1 MNKIEQLINQT
12 LMPNRINKL
21 LILFTV
27 LVFSVSIFAGT
38 TGKISGQITDKETG
52 EPIVGANIIIEGT
65 YLGASADLDGYYS
78 ISNIPPGEYR
88 VIISAVGY
96 QKIIVEKVLVKIDL
110 TTRVDMKLSSAVIQL
125 GQEVVVTSQRPL
137 VQKDL
142 TSTSVTISSN
152 DIKMMPVESIGQIV
166 NLQAGVIDGHFRGGR
181 SNDVAYLIDGVAVND
196 AFNGGF
202 GVQVENSSIRQME
215 VISGTFNA
223 EYGQALSG
231 VVNIVTQSGSNKF
244 EAYVTGYTGGYFTD
258 HSDIFKNLSPPFL
271 KTLFNGDAFGSDNS
285 VFAQKNIQ
293 LTISG
298 PITPINNLYFFVTG
312 RYFQNNGYL
321 YGQRIFNVTDD
332 IPFFPIPGNSTFWI
346 PRNTGDGAY
355 VSMNPERKY
364 SANAKL
370 TYALPELTITYS
382 AFWDD
387 NKNKYYDHS
396 FALTP
401 DGIMTHY
408 RTDIVHNLQF
418 NYYPTANTYH
428 SLKFSANYFDY
439 KGYLYPDYPI
449 NNDPLSADYNPY
461 GIDPRYVRRDQGI
474 PTSGYT
480 FREGGN
486 QTGRYKRY
494 TNTFVGQYSFTSQ
507 ISKEHKIGT
516 GIEYKYYELFSQNKD
531 VINLTDGQLD
541 SLGNILFT
549 PGYPNKGAITDQGS
563 YIEYLRNPFEMSAY
577 VQDKME
583 YDIMIINAGVRLDY
597 FNSNSYLPVD
607 LRNPR
612 HNPLYPGAILINTD
626 PNADLTDPNNYALEM
641 RKADAKYQI
650 SPRLG
655 ASFPITDQGIIR
667 FSYGHFFKIPSF
679 ENLYSNPDF
688 IVQPSGSVSSTT
700 GNPDLNAEKNV
711 IYEIGLQ
718 QVLFENF
725 ALNFSVYYRDIR
737 NWLGMEIINTYEG
750 FKYARFI
757 NRDYANVKGFIVSL
771 DKRFA
776 NYFGFKLDYT
786 FQIAQGNAS
795 DPRAVFN
802 NNQTNPPIEETKS
815 VVPLDWDQRHT
826 LNLNLNVGVP
836 GDWTVGMI
844 FQFGSGMPYTE
855 DTRVS
860 QGVRFENG
868 GLKPAYYNLDL
879 RAEKTFDVYGVSVN
893 TYLMIY
899 NLLDIK
905 NEFGVYSTTGRA
917 NADLNTQYYR
927 ESDIVGLNTIEQ
939 YVNNPGMYSTP
950 REIRL
955 GLGIGF

>member
-1 MNKIEQLINQT
+1 MNKIEQSISYT
-12 LMPNRINKL
+12 SNRKMIYKI
-21 LILFTV
+21 LILLTV
-27 LVFSVSIFAGT
+27 LISSVSIFAGT
-38 TGKISGQITDKETG
+38 TGKIVGHVTDKETG

-65 YLGASADLDGYYS
+65 YLGAATDLDGFYS

-88 VIISAVGY
+88 VIFSAVGY

-110 TTRVDMKLSSAVIQL
+110 TTNVDMQLGSTVIQL
-125 GQEVVVTSQRPL
+125 GQDVVVTSQRPL

-152 DIKMMPVESIGQIV
+152 EIKMMPVESIGQIV

-181 SNDVAYLIDGVAVND
+181 SNDVAYLIDGVAVTD

-231 VVNIVTQSGSNKF
+231 VVNIVTQSGSNNF
-244 EAYVTGYTGGYFTD
+244 EGYVTGYVGNYFTNHTGIFRNLD
-258 HSDIFKNLSPPFL
+258 HPWDVTQGQRNL
-271 KTLFNGDAFGSDNS
+271 
-285 VFAQKNIQ
+285 Q
-293 LTISG
+293 LTLSG
-298 PITPINNLYFFVTG
+298 PISPVKNLYFFVTG
-312 RYFQNNGYL
+312 RYFKNEGYL
-321 YGQRIFNVTDD
+321 YGERIFNVNDD
-332 IPFFPIPGNSTFWI
+332 IPFFPDPSNQTFWI

-370 TYALPELTITYS
+370 TYALPEFTIMYS
-382 AFWDD
+382 VFWDD
-387 NKNKYYDHS
+387 NENRYYDHA

-408 RTDIVHNLQF
+408 RKDLIHNLQF
-418 NYYPTANTYH
+418 SYYPSSNTFH
-428 SLKFSANYFDY
+428 ALKFSANYYDY
-439 KGYLYPDYPI
+439 KGYLYPDYPV
-449 NNDPLSADYNPY
+449 NYDPLSPNYNPF

-494 TNTFVGQYSFTSQ
+494 TNTFIGQYSFSSQ
-507 ISKEHKIGT
+507 ISKEHKIGA
-516 GIEYKYYELFSQNKD
+516 GFEYKYYEIFSQNKD
-531 VINLTDGQLD
+531 VINLTDGQID
-541 SLGNILFT
+541 SLGNPLFT
-549 PGYPNKGAITDQGS
+549 PGYPDKGAITDQGS
-563 YIEYLRNPFEMSAY
+563 YIEYLRNPYEMSAY

-583 YDIMIINAGVRLDY
+583 YDIMIINVGVRFDY
-597 FNSNSYLPVD
+597 FNSNSYLPSD

-612 HNPLYPGAILINTD
+612 HNPLYPGARLID
-626 PNADLTDPNNYALEM
+626 PNADPNVASNWVLEM
-641 RKADAKYQI
+641 RKADPKFQV

-667 FSYGHFFKIPSF
+667 FSYGHFFKIPAF

-688 IVQPSGSVSSTT
+688 IVQPSGSLSSTT

-725 ALNFSVYYRDIR
+725 ALNFSLYYRDIR

-757 NRDYANVKGFIVSL
+757 NRDYANVKGFILTL

-786 FQIAQGNAS
+786 YQIAQGNAS

-826 LNLNLNVGVP
+826 LNLSVNVGVP

-844 FQFGSGMPYTE
+844 FQYGSGMPYTE
-855 DTRVS
+855 DPRVS

-868 GLKPAYYNLDL
+868 GVKPTFYNVDL
-879 RAEKTFDVYGVSVN
+879 RAEKTFNLFGFSIN

-917 NADLNTQYYR
+917 NVDLNTQYYR
-927 ESDIVGLNTIEQ
+927 DSDIIGLNTIQQ
-939 YVNNPGMYSTP
+939 YVTNPAMYSTP

-955 GLGIGF
+955 GLGFGF

>member
-1 MNKIEQLINQT
+1 MNKIDQLKLYVLKLMTTFKFLT
-12 LMPNRINKL
+12 LFAL
-21 LILFTV
+21 LI
-27 LVFSVSIFAGT
+27 FSVSLFAGT
-38 TGKISGQITDKETG
+38 TGKISGYVTDKETG

-88 VIISAVGY
+88 VIFSAVGY

-110 TTRVDMKLSSAVIQL
+110 TTKLDIKLNSTVIQL
-125 GQEVVVTSQRPL
+125 GQDVVVTSQRPL
-137 VQKDL
+137 IQKDL
-142 TSTSVTISSN
+142 TSTSVTISSS
-152 DIKMMPVESIGQIV
+152 DIQMMPVESIGQIV

-181 SNDVAYLIDGVAVND
+181 SNDVAYLIDGVPVTD
-196 AFNGGF
+196 AYNGGF

-231 VVNIVTQSGSNKF
+231 VVNIVTQSGSNKL
-244 EAYVTGYTGGYFTD
+244 EGYVTGYVGSYFTN
-258 HSDIFKNLSPPFL
+258 HSDIFRNLDKPWEL
-271 KTLFNGDAFGSDNS
+271 
-285 VFAQKNIQ
+285 AQRNLQ
-293 LTISG
+293 LTLSG
-298 PITPINNLYFFVTG
+298 PVSPVKNLYFFVTG
-312 RYFQNNGYL
+312 RYFKNDGYL

-332 IPFFPIPGNSTFWI
+332 VPFFPNPSDQTFWI
-346 PRNTGDGAY
+346 PRNTGDGAF
-355 VSMNPERKY
+355 VSMNPERRY

-370 TYALPELTITYS
+370 TYALPELTMTYS
-382 AFWDD
+382 VFWDD
-387 NKNKYYDHS
+387 NKNRYYDHGFS
-396 FALTP
+396 LTP
-401 DGIMTHY
+401 DGVMTHY
-408 RTDIVHNLQF
+408 RTNLIHNLQF
-418 NYYPTANTYH
+418 TYFPSSNTFH
-428 SLKFSANYFDY
+428 SLKFSANYYDY
-439 KGYLYPDYPI
+439 EGYLYPDYPI
-449 NNDPLSADYNPY
+449 NNDPLSVDYNPY
-461 GIDPRYVRRDQGI
+461 GIDPGYVRPDQGI

-486 QTGRYKRY
+486 QTGRYNRH
-494 TNTFVGQYSFTSQ
+494 TNTFIAQYSYSSQ
-507 ISKEHKIGT
+507 VSKEHKIGA
-516 GIEYKYYELFSQNKD
+516 GIEYKYYELYSQNKD
-531 VINLTDGQLD
+531 IINLTDGQLD
-541 SLGNILFT
+541 TLGNILFT
-549 PGYPNKGAITDQGS
+549 PGYPNKGTITDRGS
-563 YIEYLRNPFEMSAY
+563 YIEYLRNPFEISAY

-583 YDIMIINAGVRLDY
+583 YDIMIINAGLRFDY
-597 FNSNSYLPVD
+597 FNSNASLPVD

-612 HNPLYPGAILINTD
+612 RNQLYPGAILAY
-626 PNADLTDPNNYALEM
+626 PGADSTNQDNWLLVM
-641 RKADAKYQI
+641 RKADAKFQI

-688 IVQPSGSVSSTT
+688 IVQPGSNLSSTT

-725 ALNFSVYYRDIR
+725 SLNFSVYYRDIR

-750 FKYARFI
+750 IRYARFI
-757 NRDYANVKGFIVSL
+757 NRDYANVKGFIVTL
-771 DKRFA
+771 DKHFA
-776 NYFGFKLDYT
+776 NYFGLKLDYT

-826 LNLNLNVGVP
+826 LNINLNVGVP

-844 FQFGSGMPYTE
+844 FQYGSGMPYTE

-868 GLKPAYYNLDL
+868 GIKPTYYNVDI
-879 RAEKTFDVYGVSVN
+879 RAEKTFDVFGFSIN

-927 ESDIVGLNTIEQ
+927 ESDIIGLNTIEQ
-939 YVNNPGMYSTP
+939 YVNNPGMYSAP

>member
-1 MNKIEQLINQT
+1 MNKIEQSISYTSNKK
-12 LMPNRINKL
+12 MINKI
-21 LILFTV
+21 LILITV
-27 LVFSVSIFAGT
+27 LISSVSIFAGT
-38 TGKISGQITDKETG
+38 TGKIVGHVNDKETG

-65 YLGASADLDGYYS
+65 YLGAATDLDGFYS

-88 VIISAVGY
+88 VIFSAVGY

-110 TTRVDMKLSSAVIQL
+110 TTNVDMQLGSAVIQL
-125 GQEVVVTSQRPL
+125 GQDVVVTSQRPL

-152 DIKMMPVESIGQIV
+152 EIKMMPVESIGQIV

-181 SNDVAYLIDGVAVND
+181 SNDVAYLIDGVAVTD

-231 VVNIVTQSGSNKF
+231 VVNIVTQSGSDKF
-244 EAYVTGYTGGYFTD
+244 EGYVTGYVGSYFTN
-258 HSDIFKNLSPPFL
+258 HNDIFKNLDHPWDISQGQRNL
-271 KTLFNGDAFGSDNS
+271 
-285 VFAQKNIQ
+285 Q
-293 LTISG
+293 LTLSG
-298 PITPINNLYFFVTG
+298 PVSPVKNLYFFVTG
-312 RYFQNNGYL
+312 RYFKNEGYL

-332 IPFFPIPGNSTFWI
+332 IPFFPDPSNQTFWI

-370 TYALPELTITYS
+370 TYALPGFSIMYS

-387 NKNKYYDHS
+387 NENRYYDHGFS
-396 FALTP
+396 LTP

-408 RTDIVHNLQF
+408 RKDLIHNLQF
-418 NYYPTANTYH
+418 SYYPSSNTFH
-428 SLKFSANYFDY
+428 ALKFSANYYDY

-449 NNDPLSADYNPY
+449 SSDPLSPDYNPF

-494 TNTFVGQYSFTSQ
+494 TNTFIGQYSFSSQ
-507 ISKEHKIGT
+507 LSKEHKIGA
-516 GIEYKYYELFSQNKD
+516 GFEYKYYEIFSQNKD
-531 VINLTDGQLD
+531 VINLTDGQID
-541 SLGNILFT
+541 SSGNPLFT
-549 PGYPNKGAITDQGS
+549 PGYPDKGAITDQGS

-583 YDIMIINAGVRLDY
+583 YDIMIINVGVRLDY

-612 HNPLYPGAILINTD
+612 RNSLYPGARLID
-626 PNADLTDPNNYALEM
+626 PNADSSIASNWVLEM
-641 RKADAKYQI
+641 RKADPKFQI

-688 IVQPSGSVSSTT
+688 IVQPSGSLSSTT

-725 ALNFSVYYRDIR
+725 ALNFSLYYRDIR

-757 NRDYANVKGFIVSL
+757 NRDYANVKGFILTL
-771 DKRFA
+771 DKRFS

-786 FQIAQGNAS
+786 YQIAQGNAS

-826 LNLNLNVGVP
+826 LNLSINVGVP

-844 FQFGSGMPYTE
+844 FQYGSGMPYTE
-855 DTRVS
+855 DPRVS

-868 GLKPAYYNLDL
+868 GIKPTYYNVDL
-879 RAEKTFDVYGVSVN
+879 RAEKTFELFGFSIN

-917 NADLNTQYYR
+917 NVDLNTQYYR
-927 ESDIVGLNTIEQ
+927 DSDIIGLNTIQQ
-939 YVNNPGMYSTP
+939 YVTNPAMYSTP

-955 GLGIGF
+955 GLGFGF

>member
-1 MNKIEQLINQT
+1 MNKTDQLKTYFIKPKAISQ
-12 LMPNRINKL
+12 L
-21 LILFTV
+21 LSLIAV
-27 LVFSVSIFAGT
+27 LLFSVPLFAGT
-38 TGKISGQITDKETG
+38 TGKISGYITDQETG
-52 EPIVGANIIIEGT
+52 EPIVGANVIIEGT

-88 VIISAVGY
+88 VIFSAVGY
-96 QKIIVEKVLVKIDL
+96 QKVVVEKVLVKIDL
-110 TTRVDMKLSSAVIQL
+110 TTKLDFKLSSSVIQL
-125 GQEVVVTSQRPL
+125 NQEVVVTSQRPL

-152 DIKMMPVESIGQIV
+152 EIRMMPVESIGQIV

-181 SNDVAYLIDGVAVND
+181 SNDVAYLIDGVAVTD

-202 GVQVENSSIRQME
+202 GVQVENSSVRQME

-231 VVNIVTQSGSNKF
+231 VVNIVTQSGSDRF
-244 EAYVTGYTGGYFTD
+244 EGYVTGYTGSYFTN
-258 HSDIFKNLSPPFL
+258 HSDIFKNLDKPWDL
-271 KTLFNGDAFGSDNS
+271 
-285 VFAQKNIQ
+285 AQRNLQ
-293 LTISG
+293 LTLSG
-298 PITPINNLYFFVTG
+298 PISPVKNLYFFVTG
-312 RYFQNNGYL
+312 RYYKNNGYL

-332 IPFFPIPGNSTFWI
+332 IPFFPNPADQTIWI

-370 TYALPELTITYS
+370 TYALPEVNITYS
-382 AFWDD
+382 VFWDD
-387 NKNKYYDHS
+387 NENRYYDHGFS
-396 FALTP
+396 LTP
-401 DGIMTHY
+401 DATMHHY
-408 RTDIVHNLQF
+408 RNNLIHNIQL
-418 NYYPTANTYH
+418 NYFPSSNTFH
-428 SLKFSANYFDY
+428 SLKLSANYYDY
-439 KGYLYPDYPI
+439 EGYLYPDAPI
-449 NNDPLSADYNPY
+449 NTDIFSPDYNPY
-461 GIDPRYVRRDQGI
+461 GIDPRYVNPDQGVS
-474 PTSGYT
+474 TSQYT
-480 FREGGN
+480 FRQGGN
-486 QTGRYKRY
+486 QTGRYNRH
-494 TNTFVGQYSFTSQ
+494 TNTLIAQYSYSSQ
-507 ISKEHKIGT
+507 ISKEHKIGA
-516 GIEYKYYELFSQNKD
+516 GIEGKYYEIFSQNKD
-531 VINLTDGQLD
+531 IINLTDGQVD
-541 SLGNILFT
+541 TLGFPIFT
-549 PGYPNKGAITDQGS
+549 PGYPNKGTITDKGS
-563 YIEYLRNPFEMSAY
+563 FIEYIRNPFEISAY

-583 YDIMIINAGVRLDY
+583 YDIMIINAGIRLDY
-597 FNSNSYLPVD
+597 FNANGSLPVD
-607 LRNPR
+607 LKNPTRNG
-612 HNPLYPGAILINTD
+612 LYPGAVLTY
-626 PNADLTDPNNYALEM
+626 PGADSSISSNWLLVT
-641 RKADAKYQI
+641 RKADAKFQI

-688 IVQPSGSVSSTT
+688 IVRPSSNLSSTT

-718 QVLFENF
+718 QVLFENVS
-725 ALNFSVYYRDIR
+725 LNFSVYYRDIR

-757 NRDYANVKGFIVSL
+757 NRDYANVKGFILTL

-776 NYFGFKLDYT
+776 DYFGLKLDYT

-795 DPRAVFN
+795 DPRSVFN

-826 LNLNLNVGVP
+826 LNANLNVGVP
-836 GDWTVGMI
+836 GDWTVGII
-844 FQFGSGMPYTE
+844 FQYGSGQPYTE
-855 DTRVS
+855 DIKLS

-868 GLKPAYYNLDL
+868 GIKPTYYNVDL
-879 RAEKTFDVYGVSVN
+879 RAEKTFDVYGFSVN

-899 NLLDIK
+899 NLFDIK

-917 NADLNTQYYR
+917 NVDLNTQYYKQ
-927 ESDIVGLNTIEQ
+927 SDIIGLNTIEQ
-939 YVNNPGMYSTP
+939 YVNNPGMYSAP

-955 GLGIGF
+955 GLGFGF

>member
-1 MNKIEQLINQT
+1 MNKIEPLIIQT
-12 LMPNRINKL
+12 SKPKAMNKI
-21 LILFTV
+21 LILFTM
-27 LVFSVSIFAGT
+27 LVFSVSVFAGT
-38 TGKISGQITDKETG
+38 TGKISGNVTDKETG

-78 ISNIPPGEYR
+78 IVNIPAGEYR
-88 VIISAVGY
+88 VIFSAVGY

-110 TTRVDMKLSSAVIQL
+110 TTQLDMKLSSSVIQL
-125 GQEVVVTSQRPL
+125 GQDVVVTSQRPL

-142 TSTSVTISSN
+142 TSTSVTISSS
-152 DIKMMPVESIGQIV
+152 DIKMMPVESVGQIV
-166 NLQAGVIDGHFRGGR
+166 NLQAGVIAGHFRGGR
-181 SNDVAYLIDGVAVND
+181 SNDVAYLIDGIAIND
-196 AFNGGF
+196 VFNGGY

-244 EAYVTGYTGGYFTD
+244 EGYATGYIGSYFTN
-258 HSDIFKNLSPPFL
+258 HTDIFRNLNHPFGTSDHPFENFPAEKNL
-271 KTLFNGDAFGSDNS
+271 
-285 VFAQKNIQ
+285 Q
-293 LTISG
+293 LTLSG
-298 PITPINNLYFFVTG
+298 PVSPINNLYFFITG
-312 RYFQNNGYL
+312 RYFQNDGYL
-321 YGQRIFNVTDD
+321 YGEGVFNVTDD
-332 IPFFPIPGNSTFWI
+332 IPIFPIPGNSTFWI
-346 PRNTGDGAY
+346 PRNTGDSAY

-364 SANAKL
+364 SANAKI
-370 TYALPELTITYS
+370 TYALPQFTMAYS
-382 AFWDD
+382 LFWDD
-387 NKNKYYDHS
+387 NENRYYDHS

-408 RTDIVHNLQF
+408 RTDIIHNFQF
-418 NYYPTANTYH
+418 TYFPSSNTVH
-428 SLKFSANYFDY
+428 SLKFSADYFDY

-449 NNDPLSADYNPY
+449 NNDPLSIDYNPY

-474 PTSGYT
+474 PTSAYT

-494 TNTFVGQYSFTSQ
+494 TNTFIAQYSYSSQ
-507 ISKEHKIGT
+507 ISKEHKIGA
-516 GIEYKYYELFSQNKD
+516 GLEYKYHELFSQNKD
-531 VINLTDGQLD
+531 VINLTEGQLD
-541 SLGNILFT
+541 STGNILFT
-549 PGYPNKGAITDQGS
+549 PGYPDKGAITDQGS

-577 VQDKME
+577 IQDKME

-597 FNSNSYLPVD
+597 FNANASLPAD

-612 HNPLYPGAILINTD
+612 HNPLYPGVVPLPGADENPTD
-626 PNADLTDPNNYALEM
+626 PAYYALEM
-641 RKADAKYQI
+641 KKVDPKSQV

-655 ASFPITDQGIIR
+655 ASFPITDKGIIR

-725 ALNFSVYYRDIR
+725 ALNFSLYYRDIR

-750 FKYARFI
+750 FKYARYI
-757 NRDYANVKGFIVSL
+757 NRDYANVKGFILTL

-776 NYFGFKLDYT
+776 NYFAIKVDYT
-786 FQIAQGNAS
+786 YQIAQGNAS
-795 DPRAVFN
+795 DPRAVYN

-826 LNLNLNVGVP
+826 LNVNLNVGVP

-844 FQFGSGMPYTE
+844 LQYGSGMPYTE

-868 GLKPAYYNLDL
+868 GIKPAYYNVDL
-879 RAEKTFDVYGVSVN
+879 RADKTFDISGYSLH
-893 TYLMIY
+893 TYLLIY
-899 NLLDIK
+899 NLFDIK

-917 NADLNTQYYR
+917 NTDLNTQYYTD
-927 ESDIVGLNTIEQ
+927 SDIIGLNTIQQ
-939 YVNNPGMYSTP
+939 YVNNPSMYSTP

>member
-1 MNKIEQLINQT
+1 MNKIEQSISYTSNKKK
-12 LMPNRINKL
+12 INKI
-21 LILFTV
+21 LILITV
-27 LVFSVSIFAGT
+27 LISSVSIFAGT
-38 TGKISGQITDKETG
+38 TGKIVGHVNDKETG

-65 YLGASADLDGYYS
+65 YLGAATDLDGFYS

-88 VIISAVGY
+88 VIFSAVGY

-110 TTRVDMKLSSAVIQL
+110 TTNVDMQLGSAVIQL
-125 GQEVVVTSQRPL
+125 GQDVVVTSQRPL

-152 DIKMMPVESIGQIV
+152 EIKMMPVESIGQIV

-181 SNDVAYLIDGVAVND
+181 SNDVAYLIDGVAVTD

-231 VVNIVTQSGSNKF
+231 VVNIVTQSGSDKF
-244 EAYVTGYTGGYFTD
+244 EGYVTGYVGSYFTN
-258 HSDIFKNLSPPFL
+258 HNDIFKNLDHPWDISQGQRNL
-271 KTLFNGDAFGSDNS
+271 
-285 VFAQKNIQ
+285 Q
-293 LTISG
+293 LTLSG
-298 PITPINNLYFFVTG
+298 PVSPVKNLYFFVTG
-312 RYFQNNGYL
+312 RYFKNEGYL

-332 IPFFPIPGNSTFWI
+332 IPFFPDPSNQTFWI

-370 TYALPELTITYS
+370 TYALPGFSIMYS

-387 NKNKYYDHS
+387 NENRYYDHGFS
-396 FALTP
+396 LTP

-408 RTDIVHNLQF
+408 RKDLIHNLQF
-418 NYYPTANTYH
+418 SYYPSSNTFH
-428 SLKFSANYFDY
+428 ALKFSANYYDY

-449 NNDPLSADYNPY
+449 SSDPLSPDYNPF

-494 TNTFVGQYSFTSQ
+494 TNTFIGQYSFSSQ
-507 ISKEHKIGT
+507 LSKEHKIGA
-516 GIEYKYYELFSQNKD
+516 GFEYKYYEIFSQNKD
-531 VINLTDGQLD
+531 VINLTDGQID
-541 SLGNILFT
+541 SSGNPLFT
-549 PGYPNKGAITDQGS
+549 PGYPDKGAITDQGS

-583 YDIMIINAGVRLDY
+583 YDIMIINVGVRLDY

-612 HNPLYPGAILINTD
+612 RNSLYPGARLID
-626 PNADLTDPNNYALEM
+626 PNADSSIASNWVLEM
-641 RKADAKYQI
+641 RKADPKFQI

-688 IVQPSGSVSSTT
+688 IVQPSGSLSSTT

-725 ALNFSVYYRDIR
+725 ALNFSLYYRDIR

-757 NRDYANVKGFIVSL
+757 NRDYANVKGFILTL
-771 DKRFA
+771 DKRFS

-786 FQIAQGNAS
+786 YQIAQGNAS

-826 LNLNLNVGVP
+826 LNLSINVGVP

-844 FQFGSGMPYTE
+844 FQYGSGMPYTE
-855 DTRVS
+855 DPRVS

-868 GLKPAYYNLDL
+868 GIKPTYYNVDL
-879 RAEKTFDVYGVSVN
+879 RAEKTFELFGFSIN

-917 NADLNTQYYR
+917 NVDLNTQYYR
-927 ESDIVGLNTIEQ
+927 DSDIIGLNTIQQ
-939 YVNNPGMYSTP
+939 YVTNPAMYSTP

-955 GLGIGF
+955 GLGFGF

>member
-1 MNKIEQLINQT
+1 MKTIEQLKFIKSN
-12 LMPNRINKL
+12 NKMFLYLQIVFIAL
-21 LILFTV
+21 LS
-27 LVFSVSIFAGT
+27 SVAVFAGT
-38 TGKISGQITDKETG
+38 TGKISGYITDQETG

-65 YLGASADLDGYYS
+65 YLGASCDLDGYFA
-78 ISNIPPGEYR
+78 INNIPPGEYR

-110 TTRVDMKLSSAVIQL
+110 TTKLDMKLTSSVIQL
-125 GQEVVVTSQRPL
+125 DQEVVVTSQRPL

-142 TSTSVTISSN
+142 TSTSVTISSEE
-152 DIKMMPVESIGQIV
+152 IKMLPVESIGQIV

-181 SNDVAYLIDGVAVND
+181 SNDVAYLVDGVAVTD

-231 VVNIVTQSGSNKF
+231 VVNIVTQSGSDKF
-244 EAYVTGYTGGYFTD
+244 EGYVTGYVGNYFTS
-258 HSDIFKNLSPPFL
+258 HTNIFQNLD
-271 KTLFNGDAFGSDNS
+271 DASRI
-285 VFAQKNIQ
+285 AQKNVQ
-293 LTISG
+293 VTFSG
-298 PITPINNLYFFVTG
+298 PISPVKNLYFFLTG
-312 RYFQNNGYL
+312 RYYQNEGHL
-321 YGQRIFNVTDD
+321 YGRRVYNTTDD
-332 IPFFPIPGNSTFWI
+332 VPFQPDPNDNTFWI
-346 PRNTGDGAY
+346 PRNTGDGEY
-355 VSMNPERKY
+355 VSMNPELKY
-364 SANAKL
+364 SFNGKL
-370 TYALPELTITYS
+370 TYALPELSITYS
-382 AFWDD
+382 MFWDD
-387 NKNKYYDHS
+387 NENRYYDHGFS
-396 FALTP
+396 WTP
-401 DGIMTHY
+401 DAVMTHY
-408 RTDIVHNLQF
+408 RDNVIHNLQLTH
-418 NYYPTANTYH
+418 YPSQNTYQT
-428 SLKFSANYFDY
+428 LKFSANYFNY
-439 KGYLYPDYPI
+439 EGYLYPDAPV
-449 NNDPLSADYNPY
+449 DPFTNPY
-461 GIDPRYVRRDQGI
+461 GIDPRYVNPDQGVSSS
-474 PTSGYT
+474 PYT
-480 FREGGN
+480 FRQGGN
-486 QTGRYKRY
+486 QTGRYSRY
-494 TNTFVGQYSFTSQ
+494 TNTFIAQWALTSQ
-507 ISKEHKIGT
+507 ISKEHKIGV
-516 GIEYKYYELFSQNKD
+516 GIEGRYYDMYSMNKD
-531 VINLTDGQLD
+531 IVNLTDGQLD
-541 SLGNILFT
+541 TLGNEIFT

-563 YIEYLRNPFEMSAY
+563 YIEYARNPLEISAY

-583 YDIMIINAGVRLDY
+583 YDIMIINAGVRFDY
-597 FNSNSYLPVD
+597 FNSNASLPVD

-612 HNPLYPGAILINTD
+612 RNPDFPGSIE
-626 PNADLTDPNNYALEM
+626 DPNNPGTYLLEM
-641 RKADAKYQI
+641 RKADAKFQV

-688 IVQPSGSVSSTT
+688 YVSPGNSLQSVT

-757 NRDYANVKGFIVSL
+757 NRDYANVKGFILSL

-776 NYFGFKLDYT
+776 DYFSAKIDYT

-795 DPRAVFN
+795 DPYAVYN

-815 VVPLDWDQRHT
+815 VVPLNWDQRHT
-826 LNLNLNVGVP
+826 LNASVNVGVP
-836 GDWTVGMI
+836 GDWTLGFI
-844 FQFGSGMPYTE
+844 FQYGSGQPYTE

-868 GLKPAYYNLDL
+868 GVKPVFYNVDL
-879 RAEKTFDVYGVSVN
+879 RAEKTFDVYGFSIN

-899 NLLDIK
+899 NLFDIK
-905 NEFGVYSTTGRA
+905 NEFGVYSTTGRS
-917 NADLNTQYYR
+917 NVDLNTQYVKQ
-927 ESDIVGLNTIEQ
+927 SDIIGLNTIEQ
-939 YVNNPGMYSTP
+939 YVNNPSMYSTP

-955 GLGIGF
+955 GLGFGF